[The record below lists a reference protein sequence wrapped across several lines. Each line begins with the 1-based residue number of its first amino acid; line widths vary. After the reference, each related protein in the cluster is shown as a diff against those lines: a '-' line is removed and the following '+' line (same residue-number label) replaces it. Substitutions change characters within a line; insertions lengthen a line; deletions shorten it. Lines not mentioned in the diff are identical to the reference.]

1 MAYKRIHFELNTPT
15 KVNFFLVEQLNLP
28 AKLVS
33 RMMDKGWVLING
45 ERITA
50 KGAHFTGTLEVMY
63 HEPTPIGLRPIFETE
78 HFAIFDKPSGLL
90 VHQNGFDVT
99 ESLIDDIKHLYGAQA
114 NLVHRLDRETS
125 GLVLASK
132 DKTSEREL
140 KHLFQMRGVEK
151 HYLAFIRGKI
161 TAPRLIDAAILTGM
175 NHDRLPS
182 DPTPRVL
189 SAIHPA
195 GQAARTK
202 IIPLR
207 YLSTM
212 DATLLQCQPLTGRT
226 HQIRLHLAHIGHPI
240 FGDPFYGVSVEIANE
255 YLDKTMTEARRI
267 EATGAKRLMLQ
278 AASLKF
284 SYKQQSYWQESQL
297 PFDEPYLQAQLSS
310 NDAGSK

>member
-1 MAYKRIHFELNTPT
+1 MAYKRIRFELNTPT

-28 AKLVS
+28 AKRIS

-50 KGAHFTGTLEVMY
+50 KGLRVMGILEVMY
-63 HEPTPIGLRPIFETE
+63 HEPTPIGIQPIFETGD
-78 HFAIFDKPSGLL
+78 FAIFDKPSGLL
-90 VHQNGFDVT
+90 VHQNSFDVT
-99 ESLIDDIKHLYGAQA
+99 ESLIDDIKHLYGAEA

-151 HYLAFIRGKI
+151 QYLAFVQGRVS
-161 TAPRLIDAAILTGM
+161 TPRLIDIAILTGM
-175 NHDRLPS
+175 NHERLPS

-195 GQAARTK
+195 GQPARTK
-202 IIPLR
+202 VVPLR
-207 YLSTM
+207 YLPTM
-212 DATLLQCQPLTGRT
+212 NATLLQCQPITGRT

-240 FGDPFYGVSVEIANE
+240 FGDPFYGVSVDIANE

-267 EATGAKRLMLQ
+267 AATGAKRLMLQ

-284 SYKQQSYWQESQL
+284 NYKQQSYWQESQL
-297 PFDEPYLQAQLSS
+297 PFDELYLQAQL
-310 NDAGSK
+310 